1 MNNQLKFH
9 AATLLSVT
17 LLAGLTSFCI
27 NMIIGNII
35 FAPQIDTKKA
45 VSRTRIEQSVTRSQ
59 SSQSIL
65 ESTLFKLAEI
75 SDADGE
81 ETADS
86 PAPVSDLSLLGTI
99 TGPASIARA
108 LISKRG
114 EKNSE
119 IFRIGQNVY
128 GYTLTWI
135 ETTKVYL
142 KKNDQK
148 MILDMYPPKNAFKP
162 ASSSSSSSG
171 SSMTTTL
178 SRSELKQNLKGSMD
192 TMLKGLVVSPYRK
205 DGQIVGYRLKRV
217 SSQNMLYKYGMR
229 SGDILQKINGH
240 QITSTQK
247 LFELWQTI
255 PEESKVIIEINRR
268 GNDET
273 LEFIIND

>member
-9 AATLLSVT
+9 AATLFSVT
-17 LLAGLTSFCI
+17 LLAGLASFCV
-27 NMIIGNII
+27 NMIISNII
-35 FAPQIDTKKA
+35 FAPQNDVKK
-45 VSRTRIEQSVTRSQ
+45 VLSRTRNDQPASYTQ

-75 SDADGE
+75 SDEEGE
-81 ETADS
+81 DAPDS
-86 PAPVSDLSLLGTI
+86 PALVSDLSLLGTI
-99 TGPASIARA
+99 TGPSSIARA

-119 IFRIGQNVY
+119 FFRIGQNVY

-142 KKNDQK
+142 KKNEQK
-148 MILDMYPPKNAFKP
+148 MILDMYPPKNTLKA
-162 ASSSSSSSG
+162 ASSDRSSSSSSR
-171 SSMTTTL
+171 TTTL

-205 DGQIVGYRLKRV
+205 DGQITGYRLKRV

-229 SGDILQKINGH
+229 SGDILHKINGH

-247 LFELWQTI
+247 LMELWQSI
-255 PEESKVIIEINRR
+255 PEESKVLIEINRR
-268 GNDET
+268 GKNET